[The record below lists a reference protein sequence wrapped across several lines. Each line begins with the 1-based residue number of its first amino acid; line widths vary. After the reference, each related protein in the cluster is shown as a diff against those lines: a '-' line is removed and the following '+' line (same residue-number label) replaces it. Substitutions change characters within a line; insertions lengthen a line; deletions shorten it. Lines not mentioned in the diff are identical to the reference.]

1 MILTE
6 LEIKKAI
13 DEGLITIHDGE
24 EIKDSNCKTIKDQ
37 SVDVRLGR
45 WLYIYDIFK
54 NNEYWV
60 DLDIHPEW
68 FKVNLYTHFIIAHTE
83 EFIGTTAGSGIL
95 PTFKLKSSAGRLGII
110 HTLAGHWE
118 VGYNNRW
125 AMEFITAKPITLKRY
140 MSIGQIY
147 FTETVSGGWD
157 YSSRGTYQ
165 STYNLEEMV
174 KNWTKESILPP
185 KELKVL
191 TNI

>member
-24 EIKDSNCKTIKDQ
+24 EIKDSDCKTIKDQ
-37 SVDVRLGR
+37 SIDVRLGR
-45 WLYIYDIFK
+45 WLYVY
-54 NNEYWV
+54 NNLTQDNTWI
-60 DLDIHPEW
+60 DLDAQEFHVDPY
-68 FKVNLYTHFIIAHTE
+68 KHFIIAHTE
-83 EFIGTTAGSGIL
+83 EFIGTTAGSWIL

-125 AMEFITAKPITLKRY
+125 AMEFISAKPITLKRY

-147 FTETVSGGWD
+147 FTETVSKGWD

-165 STYNLEEMV
+165 STSNLEEMV

>member
-24 EIKDSNCKTIKDQ
+24 ELKDSDCKTIKDQ

-45 WLYIYDIFK
+45 WLYVY
-54 NNEYWV
+54 NNLTQDNTWI
-60 DLDIHPEW
+60 DLDAQEFHVDPY
-68 FKVNLYTHFIIAHTE
+68 KHFIIAHTE
-83 EFIGTTAGSGIL
+83 EFIGTTAGSWIL

-147 FTETVSGGWD
+147 FTETVSKGWD
-157 YSSRGTYQ
+157 YSSRWTYQ
-165 STYNLEEMV
+165 STSNLEEMV

-185 KELKVL
+185 KQLKE
-191 TNI
+191 IPMI